1 MQVAGCSEVKTDG
14 PVLVTDQVDRE
25 SETVFGVHGL
35 EKLMVHVLSHLDD
48 EVFLFEGL
56 ELLPVGID
64 KHSAFLALSKN
75 ERAELVDGPE
85 LDLPVDLRTVVIVVV
100 AVLVDLVA
108 DLIECSHLEPVIF
121 AFKRCGCQAYSQD
134 LVSLGRLMEGMEVFE
149 HPGMRLVYDHD

>member
-14 PVLVTDQVDRE
+14 PVLVTDQLDWE
-25 SETVFGVHGL
+25 PGTQLSVHGL
-35 EKLMVHVLSHLDD
+35 EELMVHVLSHLDD

-75 ERAELVDGPE
+75 ERADLVDGPE
-85 LDLPVDLRTVVIVVV
+85 LDLPVDLRTVVIFVV

-108 DLIECSHLEPVIF
+108 DLIKCSHLKPVIF

-134 LVSLGRLMEGMEVFE
+134 LVSLGHLMEAIEVFE
-149 HPGMRLVYDHD
+149 HPGMGLVYDHD